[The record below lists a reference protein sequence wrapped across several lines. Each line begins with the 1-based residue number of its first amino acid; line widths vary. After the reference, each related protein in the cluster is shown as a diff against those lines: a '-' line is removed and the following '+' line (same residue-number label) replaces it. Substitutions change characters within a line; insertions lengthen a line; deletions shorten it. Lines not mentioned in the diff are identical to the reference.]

1 VTQTNGEPRPPFLN
15 PLLFAGQMQSHALMY
30 RTATVVMNN
39 HAVRNL
45 QNRRDSSL
53 LLRTTDCNSNC
64 LPTEVSVALAT
75 ARGCI
80 SGASPVRAI
89 PNYLT
94 TPAPVVHACR
104 SQRVA
109 VVSESRVMS
118 ILEKA
123 RRDLALARADVSNAQ
138 QVYRSSV
145 AKLRAAEERV
155 RKLEFGL
162 IDWEV
167 AQASAQRR
175 ASASRP

>member
-1 VTQTNGEPRPPFLN
+1 
-15 PLLFAGQMQSHALMY
+15 
-30 RTATVVMNN
+30 
-39 HAVRNL
+39 
-45 QNRRDSSL
+45 
-53 LLRTTDCNSNC
+53 
-64 LPTEVSVALAT
+64 
-75 ARGCI
+75 
-80 SGASPVRAI
+80 
-89 PNYLT
+89 
-94 TPAPVVHACR
+94 
-104 SQRVA
+104 
-109 VVSESRVMS
+109 MS

-175 ASASRP
+175 TSGGRP